1 MLHLKAFGGLS
12 VDIDGIPGTGAAQQ
26 RKTLALLALLAAAR
40 QRGLSRDKL
49 IASLWPET
57 DAERGRG
64 LLNQAC
70 YTLRRDLHTPDL
82 FLGSIQLRLNPA
94 VISSDVESFARALE
108 EHDPARAVAFY
119 TAPFLDGFYLNG
131 GGEFETWAETERARL
146 ASQCRAALEAL
157 SQEATGRG
165 EHRLAAE
172 WGGRLLALDPLSSHA
187 ALGLMTALDHAG
199 EPAEALRCGEAYGEL
214 VRSEL
219 GTDPPPELSQWIEQH
234 RHVAGNGAPEA
245 RLSTAALQRALALEL
260 PSPVIPVTLTGKA
273 KHLRRNG
280 ALALMGLILV
290 GAATIWSLRPSPIVS
305 RASLS
310 PTTIAVLPF
319 AYRGNPEFTYLAEGM
334 VDLLGADLSGA
345 GEIRTID
352 PHAVLA
358 RTRYPDGKW
367 SPQQAGKI
375 SAQLGAGSYVLGD
388 ITEAGG
394 RLRISAR
401 LYRVG
406 SEDEAREVAAVDGAA
421 AQLFRLVDAL
431 TIQLLKTRGRD
442 PGLPQVNLAALT
454 TDSLAALKAY
464 LEGERALRAWCTDS
478 AVGVF
483 QRATEI
489 DPSFALAYYRLAI
502 AAQEKPALAR
512 KALNQA
518 LRYSARL
525 GDHERKLVHA
535 LDAFNRGHQK
545 DAERLY
551 RELVTRYPNDF
562 EAWSQWGD
570 VLMHGGSRLGRS
582 WFDARQ
588 PFERVL
594 SMEPRDP
601 HALWNL
607 SNIAARQRRVGEL
620 DSLTRRILQGNP
632 GPLEAAAVRAQRAI
646 VVGDTAELARFMA
659 QMRRASDNLAQPTVG
674 FLTFTTGDLEAGRR
688 LWGLITDPSR
698 ARATRMLAYKTLAQI
713 ELMSGRWRAAQAR
726 LDTMAGLD
734 PATALEH
741 RALFALWP
749 LQQVSRIDLEA
760 LRDSLVRWKA
770 SPGPTNE
777 TLLSAELGPAHPYL
791 RLYLLGLF
799 AARLGEPS
807 AALRYAAELKRRSR
821 FAFAPDFVADL
832 GRSVAAEVAR
842 LGGQTQVALQL
853 LDQGSFWTRTDVQ
866 PTGASPFYVHEYERF
881 IRAELLNALGR
892 SNEALMSYVQLADV
906 LFHSGAPAHL
916 RLAQIYDHQGD
927 RRRAL
932 DHYRRFIALWKD
944 CDPQLRPLVVAAQQR
959 VNAVN

>member
-1 MLHLKAFGGLS
+1 
-12 VDIDGIPGTGAAQQ
+12 
-26 RKTLALLALLAAAR
+26 
-40 QRGLSRDKL
+40 
-49 IASLWPET
+49 
-57 DAERGRG
+57 
-64 LLNQAC
+64 
-70 YTLRRDLHTPDL
+70 L

-108 EHDPARAVAFY
+108 ENDPARAVAFY

-172 WGGRLLALDPLSSHA
+172 WGRRILALDPLSSHA

-234 RHVAGNGAPEA
+234 RHVAGNSAAGARPLIA
-245 RLSTAALQRALALEL
+245 AVQTAQALEL
-260 PSPVIPVTLTGKA
+260 SPPAVPVTSPGEA
-273 KHLRRNG
+273 KHRRWSG
-280 ALALMGLILV
+280 ALALISLILV
-290 GAATIWSLRPSPIVS
+290 GGGTIWSLQPSPPIVS
-305 RASLS
+305 SPSLS
-310 PTTIAVLPF
+310 STTIAVLPF

-442 PGLPQVNLAALT
+442 PALPQVNLAALT
-454 TDSLAALKAY
+454 TDSLAALKVY

-478 AVGVF
+478 AIGVF
-483 QRATEI
+483 QRAIKI
-489 DPSFALAYYRLAI
+489 DPSFALAHYRLAI

-512 KALNQA
+512 QALDQA

-570 VLMHGGSRLGRS
+570 VLMHGS
-582 WFDARQ
+582 WLDARE

-594 SMEPRDP
+594 SMEPRDA
-601 HALWNL
+601 HALWSL

-620 DSLTRRILQGNP
+620 DSLTRRLLQGNP
-632 GPLEAAAVRAQRAI
+632 GPLEAMAVRAQRAI

-659 QMRRASDNLAQPTVG
+659 EMRKASDDLAQPTIG
-674 FLTFTTGDLEAGRR
+674 FLTFTTGDLQAGRR
-688 LWGLITDPSR
+688 LWSLIGDPSR
-698 ARATRMLAYKTLAQI
+698 ARGTRVLAYKTLAQI
-713 ELMSGRWRAAQAR
+713 ELMSGRWRAAQAQ
-726 LDTMAGLD
+726 LDTLAALD
-734 PATALEH
+734 PSTALEL
-741 RALFALWP
+741 RALFSLWP
-749 LQQVSRIDLEA
+749 LQQVSDSDLVT
-760 LRDSLVRWKA
+760 LRDSLARWKPL
-770 SPGPTNE
+770 SVPTNE
-777 TLLSAELGPAHPYL
+777 TSLIAELSPAHPYV

-799 AARLGEPS
+799 AARLGESS
-807 AALRYAAELKRRSR
+807 AALRYAAELNRRSR
-821 FAFAPDFVADL
+821 LAFAPEFVADL

-842 LGGQTQVALQL
+842 LSGEPQVALQV
-853 LDQGSFWTRTDVQ
+853 LDQASFWTRTDVRL
-866 PTGASPFYVHEYERF
+866 TGASPFYAHEYERF
-881 IRAELLNALGR
+881 VRAELLNALGR
-892 SNEALMSYVQLADV
+892 SNEALTSYVQLADQ

-927 RRRAL
+927 RRRAV
-932 DHYRRFIALWKD
+932 DHYARFISLWKD
-944 CDPQLRPLVVAAQQR
+944 SDPQLRPLVVAAQQR
-959 VNAVN
+959 VNAVD